1 MGNRETSSNKV
12 FLRITRPLM
21 HNLQN
26 TRLQLCNKRNM
37 ISSNSILSRC
47 TGNNDLINLGTR
59 LNGFMRKIEVEDHT
73 GLGSFFN
80 GGERT
85 AERRSEAAKEGSL
98 HHF

>member
-1 MGNRETSSNKV
+1 MGNRESSSNKV
-12 FLRITRPLM
+12 LLWLGNSLM
-21 HNLQN
+21 KDLKN

-98 HHF
+98 HQC